1 MKQYPKYKDSG
12 VSWIGEIPEGWTAV
26 PIYAI
31 AKNFSKGQGITKDQ
45 VYEDGDTPCVRYGEI
60 YSKYDNSFAECLSKT
75 KLTEISNPSYFEY
88 GDVLFAGTGEL
99 IEEIGKSIVYLGKEK
114 CLAGGDII
122 VMKHN
127 QTPEFLSYCLNSSA
141 VQQQKS
147 YGKTKLKVVHISKDK
162 IKRVV
167 IALPPLSEQHAIV
180 SYLDKKTA
188 QIDRFI
194 SEATKEI
201 EKLNELK
208 QAQIAHLVTHGLNPD
223 APMKDSGIAWIG
235 QIPEHWEV
243 RRAKN
248 IFNRMQRE
256 VLPGDEVITCFR
268 DGQVT
273 LRKNRRTDG
282 FTNSL
287 KEIGYQGI
295 RTGDLVIHQMD
306 AFAGSIGVSDS
317 DGKGT
322 PVYICCQP
330 KITDCNNYYYAYLLR
345 EMARSGFI
353 SSLYRGIRERS
364 SDFRFETF
372 AIQYLPIPPNE
383 EQVSI
388 VSAINSMSSKIDT
401 LTTKLNAQIGY
412 LKELKQRIISDAVTG
427 KIDVREVNN

>member
-162 IKRVV
+162 IRRVV

-208 QAQIAHLVTHGLNPD
+208 QAQIAHLVTHGLNSD
-223 APMKDSGIAWIG
+223 VPMKNSGIVWIG
-235 QIPEHWEV
+235 QVPEHWEV
-243 RRAKN
+243 RKMKFLFDERTEKN
-248 IFNRMQRE
+248 HPEEPILCATQAHGVIPQSMYDNRVVVVNTGFQNLKFVE
-256 VLPGDEVITCFR
+256 VGDFVIS
-268 DGQVT
+268 
-273 LRKNRRTDG
+273 LRSFQG
-282 FTNSL
+282 GI
-287 KEIGYQGI
+287 EYAHYQGI
-295 RTGDLVIHQMD
+295 ISAAYTILRSKGDLTND
-306 AFAGSIGVSDS
+306 Y
-317 DGKGT
+317 T
-322 PVYICCQP
+322 R
-330 KITDCNNYYYAYLLR
+330 YLFK
-345 EMARSGFI
+345 SFPFI
-353 SSLYRGIRERS
+353 QLLKTCVKGIREGQNINY
-364 SDFRFETF
+364 DMLKNN
-372 AIQYLPIPPNE
+372 YLFVPPKQ
-383 EQVSI
+383 EQTAI
-388 VSAINSMSSKIDT
+388 VSAINSLNKRIDM
-401 LTTKLNAQIGY
+401 LTSQLVDQINH